1 MFFRFYS
8 YFVFLFFKQFK
19 KKDLSEQVIMEFRCL
34 TYEQN
39 LERYLSFSGVRLDS
53 LKNFMK
59 RFSGVNHNNMLV
71 TRKITSHFFIKREM
85 VKERTRDYFVKVKLE
100 AGLVCR

>member
-1 MFFRFYS
+1 
-8 YFVFLFFKQFK
+8 
-19 KKDLSEQVIMEFRCL
+19 MEFRCL

-71 TRKITSHFFIKREM
+71 TRKITSHFFIKRRNAEGRY
-85 VKERTRDYFVKVKLE
+85 ERLFGKGKIRGWSRV
-100 AGLVCR
+100 